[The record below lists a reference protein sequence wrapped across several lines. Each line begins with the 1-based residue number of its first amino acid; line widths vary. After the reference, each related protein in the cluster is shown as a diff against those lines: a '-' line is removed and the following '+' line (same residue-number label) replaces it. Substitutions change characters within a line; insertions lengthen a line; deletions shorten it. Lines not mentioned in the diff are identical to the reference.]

1 MKKSTH
7 DLHLILKA
15 GYQSVP
21 CKSQERR
28 MKIYQSEKRLR
39 GSLQC
44 ELQDKKTALQLAFYR
59 HTLASEE
66 SHDT

>member
-1 MKKSTH
+1 MQVTGK
-7 DLHLILKA
+7 
-15 GYQSVP
+15 
-21 CKSQERR
+21 ERR
-28 MKIYQSEKRLR
+28 MKIYQSEKRL
-39 GSLQC
+39 GGNLQC